1 MMIPIGV
8 YKGYKIMHEHHNVEA
23 ADALRCEY
31 NTKTLHRIHRIQGQL
46 AALERMIEADEGSCE
61 ERVIR
66 ARAVEKGMTSLITH
80 LVECYLVNTARYDME
95 KDPEQTTA
103 DLKRIFDLLNH

>member
-1 MMIPIGV
+1 MSTDKDLLSVPGDPREAQK
-8 YKGYKIMHEHHNVEA
+8 YEH
-23 ADALRCEY
+23 D
-31 NTKTLHRIHRIQGQL
+31 KQTLNRINRIQGQL
-46 AALERMIEADEGSCE
+46 NGLKKLIEADEGTCE

-80 LVECYLVNTARYDME
+80 LVECYLVNTARYEMAD
-95 KDPEQTTA
+95 DPEKTTQ

>member
-1 MMIPIGV
+1 MD
-8 YKGYKIMHEHHNVEA
+8 HEIELDAPEA
-23 ADALRCEY
+23 LKCEY

-46 AALERMIEADEGSCE
+46 AALERMIEADAGSCE

-80 LVECYLVNTARYDME
+80 LVECYLVNTARYEME
-95 KDPEQTTA
+95 HDPDGTSKEIA
-103 DLKRIFDLLNH
+103 RIFDLLNH

>member
-1 MMIPIGV
+1 MMHDHQEIDA
-8 YKGYKIMHEHHNVEA
+8 VE
-23 ADALRCEY
+23 ALRCEY

-46 AALERMIEADEGSCE
+46 AALERMIEADKGSCE
-61 ERVIR
+61 DRVIR

-95 KDPEQTTA
+95 KDPQKTTE
-103 DLKRIFDLLNH
+103 DLQRIFDLLNH

>member
-1 MMIPIGV
+1 M
-8 YKGYKIMHEHHNVEA
+8 A
-23 ADALRCEY
+23 ANKDIEITHDDLRCDY
-31 NTKTLHRIHRIQGQL
+31 NTQTLHRISRIQGQL
-46 AALERMIEADEGSCE
+46 NGLKKLIEADEGTCE

-80 LVECYLVNTARYDME
+80 LVECYLVNTARHEMAD
-95 KDPEQTTA
+95 DPEKTTQ